1 VAKASSTRKDDC
13 GRERPVSDYRDR
25 IERLA
30 ERAREDRRNF
40 DPPADS
46 ATSVESAG
54 VEAPEDS
61 DDERDDRLEERPDR
75 LEERAVGY
83 CRDGVGEAVAVYV
96 EARTGEYAPLDRAE
110 MSALERATND
120 WLELYARCHGREIT
134 AEFTVREV
142 AETVVETRDVVE
154 TARLLTGVPERDR
167 GVAWE
172 RSARNS

>member
-1 VAKASSTRKDDC
+1 M
-13 GRERPVSDYRDR
+13 SDYRER

-30 ERAREDRRNF
+30 ERAREERRTF
-40 DPPADS
+40 DSPADS
-46 ATSVESAG
+46 AD
-54 VEAPEDS
+54 PS
-61 DDERDDRLEERPDR
+61 DDERADRPEERADR

-83 CRDGVGEAVAVYV
+83 CRDGVGEVVAVYV

-110 MSALERATND
+110 MSALEQATND

-167 GVAWE
+167 SVAWGG
-172 RSARNS
+172 ARETVK

>member
-1 VAKASSTRKDDC
+1 M
-13 GRERPVSDYRDR
+13 SDYRDR

-30 ERAREDRRNF
+30 ERAREERRTF

-46 ATSVESAG
+46 A
-54 VEAPEDS
+54 
-61 DDERDDRLEERPDR
+61 DERTDR
-75 LEERAVGY
+75 LEERALRY
-83 CRDGVGEAVAVYV
+83 CRDGVGEVVAVYV

-110 MSALERATND
+110 MSAMERATND
-120 WLELYARCHGREIT
+120 WLELYARCYGREIEP
-134 AEFTVREV
+134 EFTVREV

-167 GVAWE
+167 GVAWG